1 MGEVEEPLLDAML
14 GILNTSGIEA
24 LDGFTVS
31 QIAKDDYFA
40 FSAGLSSDEGIASG
54 AACAPMMMT
63 TAFSMVIVTLDEGAN
78 AQAVCEDF
86 EKTMD
91 WRKWVC
97 VAPSSALI
105 AQKGNMVL
113 CVMASGQVYDKIE
126 AAAQNAGWTQVKVLE
141 NPDEQ

>member
-1 MGEVEEPLLDAML
+1 VATKRVISIWGFPSLSCFSIKGMISRL
-14 GILNTSGIEA
+14 GTGRVWSL
-24 LDGFTVS
+24 
-31 QIAKDDYFA
+31 
-40 FSAGLSSDEGIASG
+40 
-54 AACAPMMMT
+54 MMT